1 MECGTGGGCS
11 TCKVSE
17 KRGSAASSV
26 FNWLANVEDAK
37 SNSNKNLVEI
47 QFKMNRKEYFE
58 NKDNLSISEGDF
70 VAVEGNSG
78 HDIGKITLIGDI
90 VYYQIKRKKIN
101 IKTNPLRKIYRL
113 AKDTDLSKYES
124 AIDLEQPTLKK
135 AKEIINNHKLEM
147 KLVDVEFQ
155 GDKSKAIFYYTA
167 EKRVDFREL
176 IKEYSRTF
184 GIRVEM
190 KQIGVRQEAAMVGG
204 IGSCG
209 RELCC
214 TTWMV
219 DFPAVSTYSA
229 RYQQLSINPQKI
241 SGQCGKLKCCLNF
254 ELDSYLD
261 NLKYFPKQ
269 KQILKTKKGE
279 AKQIKIDVFK
289 KKLQYVYKSNEP
301 GIFELSLKQVIQI
314 IEHNKK
320 GKTPVSLEEFVVEKE
335 VSKADYNNVVGQDN
349 INRFDKNNPNK
360 KQKTKNKNWNKNK
373 KKQHKRNK
381 K

>member
-1 MECGTGGGCS
+1 MGCGTGGGCS

-78 HDIGKITLIGDI
+78 HDIGKITLIGEI

-101 IKTNPLRKIYRL
+101 IKTNPLKKIYRL

-124 AIDLEQPTLKK
+124 AIDLEQSTLKK

-147 KLVDVEFQ
+147 KLIDVEFQ

-214 TTWMV
+214 STWMV
-219 DFPAVSTYSA
+219 DFPSVSTSSA

-301 GIFELSLKQVIQI
+301 GIFELSLKQVLQI
-314 IEHNKK
+314 IEHNKE
-320 GKTPVSLEEFVVEKE
+320 GKTLLSLEEFVMEKE

-349 INRFDKNNPNK
+349 INRFDKKNPNK
-360 KQKTKNKNWNKNK
+360 KQKTKNKNWNRNK
-373 KKQHKRNK
+373 KKQQKGK
-381 K
+381 KK

>member
-1 MECGTGGGCS
+1 
-11 TCKVSE
+11 
-17 KRGSAASSV
+17 
-26 FNWLANVEDAK
+26 
-37 SNSNKNLVEI
+37 
-47 QFKMNRKEYFE
+47 
-58 NKDNLSISEGDF
+58 
-70 VAVEGNSG
+70 
-78 HDIGKITLIGDI
+78 
-90 VYYQIKRKKIN
+90 
-101 IKTNPLRKIYRL
+101 
-113 AKDTDLSKYES
+113 
-124 AIDLEQPTLKK
+124 
-135 AKEIINNHKLEM
+135 
-147 KLVDVEFQ
+147 
-155 GDKSKAIFYYTA
+155 
-167 EKRVDFREL
+167 
-176 IKEYSRTF
+176 
-184 GIRVEM
+184 M

-314 IEHNKK
+314 IEHNKE
-320 GKTPVSLEEFVVEKE
+320 GKTPLSLEEFVVEKE

-349 INRFDKNNPNK
+349 INRFDKKNPNK